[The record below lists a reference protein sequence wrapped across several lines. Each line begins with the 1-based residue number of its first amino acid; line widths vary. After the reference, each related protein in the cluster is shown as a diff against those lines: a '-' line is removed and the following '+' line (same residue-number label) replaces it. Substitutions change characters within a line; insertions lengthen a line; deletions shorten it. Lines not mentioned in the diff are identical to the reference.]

1 MSFKNQ
7 YPERIVTETS
17 NLLQKSLSNSS
28 LAHEDIQQDLEE
40 QLQALRKT
48 AGKSTLAYKLKLL
61 LPYLWSFFALLIV
74 TSAVSLSLWNDERT
88 KAEIRSNIEK
98 QAELEKLAKINE
110 IPNVHSNSPFSILD
124 PVRHLKVAEHGRP
137 RDDPSFPSYY
147 YGSQDKP
154 IDRSFRALP
163 TNAWYQNLL
172 QAPQHG
178 EPSNVQRIYP
188 GPYLLDVVGIIPGL
202 RVHGTDI
209 LSTDMVMQLFFNE
222 HFSLV
227 LGATENIAL
236 ANGKTT
242 STNRYNVLKTT
253 ELGVTLEWVS

>member
-7 YPERIVTETS
+7 YPERNITETS
-17 NLLQKSLSNSS
+17 NLLKKSLSNSS
-28 LAHEDIQQDLEE
+28 LTHEDIQQDLEE
-40 QLQALRKT
+40 QLHNIRKS
-48 AGKSTLAYKLKLL
+48 AGKSILAYRLKLL
-61 LPYLWSFFALLIV
+61 LPYLWSCCALLIV
-74 TSAVSLSLWNDERT
+74 TSAVSLSLWRNERA
-88 KAEIRSNIEK
+88 KAEIQTNLEH
-98 QAELEKLAKINE
+98 QVELEKLAKINE
-110 IPNVHSNSPFSILD
+110 IPSVHSNSPFSLLD
-124 PVRHLKVAEHGRP
+124 PVRHLKVAEHGRT

-147 YGSQDKP
+147 YGTQDAP

-178 EPSNVQRIYP
+178 EPSNLQRIYP

-202 RVHGTDI
+202 RVHATDI
-209 LSTDMVMQLFFNE
+209 VSTDMVMQLTFNE

-227 LGATENIAL
+227 LGAAKNTEL
-236 ANGKTT
+236 ANDKT
-242 STNRYNVLKTT
+242 STNRYNVLQTT